1 MILVISRTKSHAA
14 TLAEMFNIM
23 GILSYP
29 ATPSEALS
37 EISISYRAA
46 IIISP
51 DALPEPRDFF
61 ARLRRYH
68 SGIPLFG
75 ISDTQKD
82 YGVLD
87 LVFRKGTKASEL
99 AYEISEYQKKRDL
112 PIIGDYRLAGIDAV
126 ASERD
131 ITYFDT
137 VLPFTKTEAMILR
150 YLMRV
155 YPSPMSAKDILK
167 HALRPSRSPDEAS
180 IRTHVSKMNLKFRK
194 FSGRNIIYHAEKIG
208 YTVLTP
214 ELMNK
219 TR

>member
-14 TLAEMFNIM
+14 SLAEMFNIM
-23 GILSYP
+23 GILSFP

-51 DALPEPRDFF
+51 DALPEPQDFL
-61 ARLRRYH
+61 ARIKRYH
-68 SGIPLFG
+68 STIPLFA
-75 ISDTQKD
+75 ISDGEKD
-82 YGVLD
+82 YGAFNI
-87 LVFRKGTKASEL
+87 VFRKGTRASEL
-99 AYEISEYQKKRDL
+99 AYEISEYQKKSAL
-112 PIIGDYRLAGIDAV
+112 PVIGDYRLAGIDAV
-126 ASERD
+126 ASERE

-155 YPSPMSAKDILK
+155 YPSPMSAKAIIK

-180 IRTHVSKMNLKFRK
+180 IRTHVSKMNMKFRK
-194 FSGRNIIYHAEKIG
+194 ISGRNIIFHADKIG

-214 ELMNK
+214 ELMAK
-219 TR
+219 